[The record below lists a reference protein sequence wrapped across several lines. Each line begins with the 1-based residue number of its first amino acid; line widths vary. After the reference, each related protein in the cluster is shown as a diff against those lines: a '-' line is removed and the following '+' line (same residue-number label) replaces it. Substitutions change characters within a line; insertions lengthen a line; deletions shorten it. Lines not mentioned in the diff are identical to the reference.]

1 MRLPTQVARGVSVG
15 HSHGPRLHALVL
27 QTPEVLLDAV
37 ELLDDLPVVVE
48 QRDGRLL
55 VLARLLAGQPH
66 GGQRHVLPADAQ
78 PAHGAA
84 RPVRPAHGVDELA
97 QALVAQHVAAGEGV
111 RGLVVLQAPLVL
123 CLLPGVGVD
132 VVELH
137 GGAGG
142 AGGAVQGATMG
153 VLEGGATQDG
163 ADVARAGVARAG
175 VARAVA
181 GAEAVRSLARA
192 AGVAAA
198 VAAAA
203 AADAGG
209 AWVAPVTVVVA
220 VAVAV
225 VAAQAG
231 SARVAVRR
239 HG

>member
-1 MRLPTQVARGVSVG
+1 MRLPTQVARGVGVG
-15 HSHGPRLHALVL
+15 HAHGPRLHALVL

-66 GGQRHVLPADAQ
+66 GGQRDVLPADAQ
-78 PAHGAA
+78 PAHGAP

-123 CLLPGVGVD
+123 RLLPGVGVD
-132 VVELH
+132 VVDLH

-153 VLEGGATQDG
+153 VLEGGAAQDG
-163 ADVARAGVARAG
+163 ADVARAG

-220 VAVAV
+220 VAV